1 MQFVRELQQLLAQRC
16 NGGGQVLAAAP
27 VAAGDTGR
35 TQQLAQL
42 LLQEVQGLLQVGAAA
57 VNTPGIRGSRC
68 RIDQHHPAWQTT
80 PFHCKPF
87 RLLPKYI

>member
-1 MQFVRELQQLLAQRC
+1 
-16 NGGGQVLAAAP
+16 
-27 VAAGDTGR
+27 
-35 TQQLAQL
+35 
-42 LLQEVQGLLQVGAAA
+42 VQGLLQVGAAA